1 MDLRRDIKRRL
12 AQVAW
17 PMLGACLAG
26 YFVYHA
32 VQGDRGIIA
41 WMRVNQQIRIAQAE
55 LDKSDADKAA
65 MEQRVALL
73 SNTSLDLDML
83 EERAKVMLN
92 YTHPDDLVIFLNK
105 PQPVAQVSAPQPA
118 PPAPT
123 SKKAAQ
129 KPAATKPTSTK
140 PATN

>member
-41 WMRVNQQIRIAQAE
+41 WMQINQQIKAADAE
-55 LDKSDADKAA
+55 LAQTEAARAA

-73 SNTSLDLDML
+73 SNSSLDLDML
-83 EERAKVMLN
+83 EERSRIMLN
-92 YTHPDDLVIFLNK
+92 FAHPDDLVIFLNK
-105 PQPVAQVSAPQPA
+105 PAPSAA
-118 PPAPT
+118 P
-123 SKKAAQ
+123 KA
-129 KPAATKPTSTK
+129 TL
-140 PATN
+140 N

>member
-32 VQGDRGIIA
+32 VQGDRGILA
-41 WMRVNQQIRIAQAE
+41 WMQVNQQIKVAEAQ
-55 LDKSDADKAA
+55 LTKSDDEREA

-73 SNTSLDLDML
+73 SNSSLDLDML
-83 EERAKVMLN
+83 EERARIMLN
-92 YTHPDDLVIFLNK
+92 FSHPDDLVIFLNQSHR
-105 PQPVAQVSAPQPA
+105 PSPGQSPA
-118 PPAPT
+118 
-123 SKKAAQ
+123 
-129 KPAATKPTSTK
+129 
-140 PATN
+140 

>member
-41 WMRVNQQIRIAQAE
+41 WLKLNQQIKTAQSE
-55 LDKSDADKAA
+55 LTQADAQKSEL
-65 MEQRVALL
+65 EQRVALL
-73 SNTSLDLDML
+73 SNSSLDLDML
-83 EERAKVMLN
+83 EERARIMLN
-92 YTHPDDLVIFLNK
+92 FTHPNDLVIFQTPQK
-105 PQPVAQVSAPQPA
+105 PAPAPQPQ
-118 PPAPT
+118 PQPT
-123 SKKAAQ
+123 KSLV
-129 KPAATKPTSTK
+129 
-140 PATN
+140 N